1 MHFATFYCPFISD
14 NFLFVY
20 HKKLFFFQLD
30 DCLHI
35 FPLLCRYHQFEECLT
50 DWKEFWVDE
59 AYWHILF
66 AILLLV
72 IMILWR
78 PSNNNQVSGWMDG

>member
-1 MHFATFYCPFISD
+1 MY
-14 NFLFVY
+14 
-20 HKKLFFFQLD
+20 
-30 DCLHI
+30 
-35 FPLLCRYHQFEECLT
+35 RYHEFESCLT
-50 DWKEFWVDE
+50 DWKEFWVDD

-78 PSNNNQVSGWMDG
+78 PSNNNQVSGIATYLFCISRYMTALQDFVGLHLRPATKEGFVPS